1 MNKKDIVS
9 NLARVTNENII
20 PIKIEVNENQEP
32 IVSGRELYEFLG
44 VKSKYMDWFNR
55 MCEYGFD
62 ENIDF
67 AMFNE
72 LSQKKEGS
80 RMVERTIIN
89 HALKLDMAKEIAMI
103 QRSEKGKQARKYFLQ
118 IEKDWN
124 SPEKVMA
131 RALILAN
138 KKIDT
143 LNSVNEKLQI
153 ENQELKPKAIFADAV
168 SASHTS
174 ILVGELAKILKRNG
188 VDTGQKRFFEWLR
201 DNGYLIKR
209 KGSDYNMPTQ
219 KSMDQG
225 LFEIKE
231 TTINHSDGHISI
243 SKTPKVTG
251 KGQVYFI
258 NKLKP
263 ALALAEE

>member
-118 IEKDWN
+118 IEK
-124 SPEKVMA
+124 S
-131 RALILAN
+131 
-138 KKIDT
+138 
-143 LNSVNEKLQI
+143 
-153 ENQELKPKAIFADAV
+153 
-168 SASHTS
+168 
-174 ILVGELAKILKRNG
+174 
-188 VDTGQKRFFEWLR
+188 
-201 DNGYLIKR
+201 
-209 KGSDYNMPTQ
+209 
-219 KSMDQG
+219 
-225 LFEIKE
+225 
-231 TTINHSDGHISI
+231 
-243 SKTPKVTG
+243 
-251 KGQVYFI
+251 
-258 NKLKP
+258 
-263 ALALAEE
+263 